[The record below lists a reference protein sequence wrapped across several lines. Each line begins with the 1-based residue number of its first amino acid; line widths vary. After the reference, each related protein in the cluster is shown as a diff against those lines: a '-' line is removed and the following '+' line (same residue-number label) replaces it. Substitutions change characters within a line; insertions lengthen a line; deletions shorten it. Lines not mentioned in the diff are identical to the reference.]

1 MIDCKPW
8 FSHLFHPEWSTSH
21 IHASITDLSPHPQV
35 WESTP
40 SRWSSLHLAPPPRPA
55 ASVLPRPPR
64 ARRPPRLA
72 ALRLSS
78 HAKRLGGWGMA
89 RWKQEVSG
97 EIVGC
102 SCWKFLCKNPVAIAF
117 WINTWDKCYTKR
129 KVLLLNILVF
139 LRISWRSLGWVLD
152 PTPIKKAQK
161 SSPVQENKLPPP
173 NHQWWHLTYPGMFED
188 SGNPTTMAGGIIPN
202 FCQYLWTA
210 IFIPL
215 AR

>member
-1 MIDCKPW
+1 MHPSPT
-8 FSHLFHPEWSTSH
+8 FHLIPKFG
-21 IHASITDLSPHPQV
+21 SPHRRAGAHYI
-35 WESTP
+35 SHH
-40 SRWSSLHLAPPPRPA
+40 RRGPRRLC
-55 ASVLPRPPR
+55 SQGRHGR
-64 ARRPPRLA
+64 GGRRGWRRCGFLLTRS
-72 ALRLSS
+72 ALGDEEWP
-78 HAKRLGGWGMA
+78 GGNRKWVG
-89 RWKQEVSG
+89 K
-97 EIVGC
+97 IVGC
-102 SCWKFLCKNPVAIAF
+102 SCWKFLCKKPVAIAF

-188 SGNPTTMAGGIIPN
+188 SGNPTTMAGGIIAN